1 MKKITL
7 LLFVLFASLQI
18 NAQLFQVATCNGNLG
33 SNFYGPMNSAA
44 AAGATSRS
52 AIIYPSSQLASI
64 AGKNLNGA
72 YFKRF
77 TPSGTMAG
85 TPNFKIYLKETTD
98 TDFGATALDWTT
110 GIATATLVYDSD
122 PTTSVGSSA
131 GWKEFHFNTNFA
143 YSGTQNLAVFIE
155 YSNATALTT
164 GISWEYEYS
173 SPCISTTNSNT
184 TKYINNTTGTPGT
197 SLTSTNYRRA
207 HIGFDYVVSCP
218 NITGL
223 AVANVTPSTVDLSWT
238 AGGTEANWEYAIL
251 PSTSPA
257 PTSGTVVSTNSVIAA
272 PISANTN
279 YVVYVRAVCGVGD
292 ASVWKTVT
300 FNNTVLPG
308 CSTNVSPLDAA
319 TNVSYSAPIN
329 FSWTVPT
336 TGGTP
341 ASYDLYYGLTAA
353 TATTLIGN
361 FTTTSAL
368 INVTGSNT
376 TFYWR
381 VVPKNV
387 AGSATGCTAIYSFT
401 TAAPSGYCFT
411 TAYAQYPTA
420 AYTPPTC
427 NGTTSNT
434 IVTDGYAGEY
444 SMINVVSGETYEFK
458 SSIAT
463 DVITISD
470 TAGTTALAYGVNT
483 VLWTSTLSGTVRF
496 YTHASDQCTSAATNR
511 TRSIKCGALLGSAS
525 FDNTMLS
532 YYPNPIKDVL
542 NLSYSSE
549 ISSVE
554 VYNMLGQKVKTAV
567 LNGTQV
573 KVDMSNLNSGNY
585 IVKVISEGVKKS
597 LKVIKE

>member
-1 MKKITL
+1 M
-7 LLFVLFASLQI
+7 
-18 NAQLFQVATCNGNLG
+18 NAQLFQVATCNNNVG
-33 SNFYGPMNSAA
+33 SNLYGPMNSIIAA
-44 AAGATSRS
+44 NATSRIAS
-52 AIIYPSSQLASI
+52 IYPSSQLTAI
-64 AGKNLNGA
+64 AGQTLTGS
-72 YFKRF
+72 YFKRNAA
-77 TPSGTMAG
+77 TGAMAG
-85 TPNFKIYLKETTD
+85 TPNFKIYLKEVTI
-98 TDFGATALDWTT
+98 TDFGATALDWATAIT
-110 GIATATLVYDSD
+110 GATLVYDSN
-122 PTTSVGSSA
+122 PTASVGTSA
-131 GWKEFHFNTNFA
+131 GWKGFTFSTNFL
-143 YSGTQNLAVFIE
+143 YSGTQNLAVFLE
-155 YSNATALTT
+155 YSNATALTSAIT
-164 GISWEYEYS
+164 WEYEYS
-173 SPCISTTNSNT
+173 APCISTTNSNT

-197 SLTSTNYRRA
+197 SLSSVNYRRP
-207 HIGFDYVVSCP
+207 HLGFDYLVSCP
-218 NITGL
+218 GVTGL
-223 AVANVTPSTVDLSWT
+223 AYANVTPTTVDLSWT
-238 AGGTEANWEYAIL
+238 AGGTETSWEYAIL
-251 PSTSPA
+251 PATSPA
-257 PTSGTVVSTNSVIAA
+257 PTSGTVVSTTSVIAA

-292 ASVWKTVT
+292 TSVWKTVT

-308 CSTNVSPLDAA
+308 CSSNVSPLDAA

-329 FSWTVPT
+329 FSWTVPS

-341 ASYDLYYGLTAA
+341 ASYDLYYGLTA
-353 TATTLIGN
+353 TTVTTLIGN
-361 FTTTSAL
+361 YTTTSAL

-381 VVPKNV
+381 IVPKNV

-411 TAYAQYPTA
+411 TAYAQYPA
-420 AYTPPTC
+420 ATYTPPTC
-427 NGTTSNT
+427 NGTTSNI

-496 YTHASDQCTSAATNR
+496 YTHVNDQCTSAATDR
-511 TRSIKCGALLGSAS
+511 TRSIKCGASLGSAS

-532 YYPNPIKDVL
+532 YYPNPVKDVL

-573 KVDMSNLNSGNY
+573 KVDISNLNSGNY
-585 IVKVISEGVKKS
+585 IVKVFSEGITKS
-597 LKVIKE
+597 LKVTKK

>member
-7 LLFVLFASLQI
+7 LLFTLIASLQM
-18 NAQLFQVATCNGNLG
+18 NAQLFQVATCLGTVG
-33 SNFYGPMNSAA
+33 SNNYGPMNSIATA
-44 AAGATSRS
+44 NATSRTAS
-52 AIIYPSSQLASI
+52 IYPSTQLSGI
-64 AGKNLNGA
+64 AGQTLTGA
-72 YFKRF
+72 YFKRIAA
-77 TPSGTMAG
+77 SGVMAG
-85 TPNFKIYLKETTD
+85 TPNFKVYLKETAS
-98 TDFGATALDWTT
+98 TDFGSTALDWTT
-110 GIATATLVYDSD
+110 ATTGATLVYDGN
-122 PTTSVGSSA
+122 PTTNVGATA
-131 GWKEFHFNTNFA
+131 GWKQFAFNTNFV
-143 YSGTQNLAVFIE
+143 YSGTQNLIVFME
-155 YSNATALTT
+155 YTNATAMAAAIT
-164 GISWEYEYS
+164 WEYEFDA
-173 SPCISTTNSNT
+173 PCISTANNNT
-184 TKYINNTTGTPGT
+184 TKYINNTSGTPGA
-197 SLTSTNYRRA
+197 SLSSTNYRRPFL
-207 HIGFDYVVSCP
+207 GFDYVVSCP
-218 NITGL
+218 GVTGL
-223 AVANVTPSTVDLSWT
+223 AFANVTPSTVDLSWT
-238 AGGTEANWEYAIL
+238 AGGTETSWEYAIL

-336 TGGTP
+336 TGGTA

-353 TATTLIGN
+353 TVTTLIGN
-361 FTTTSAL
+361 YTTTSAL

-381 VVPKNV
+381 IVPKNV

-411 TAYAQYPTA
+411 TAYAQYPA
-420 AYTPPTC
+420 ATYTPPTC

-532 YYPNPIKDVL
+532 YYPNPVKDVL

-573 KVDMSNLNSGNY
+573 KVDMSDLTLGNY
-585 IVKVISEGVKKS
+585 IVKVNSNGIIKS